1 MNKKEVAMK
10 TFVKKDVCIGCGAC
24 TVIADQV
31 FEIGDDGLAEV
42 KQELRG
48 QGEDVNTA
56 IQVSEEEM
64 DNVKD
69 ASESCPVGAIETQ
82 E

>member
-1 MNKKEVAMK
+1 MK

-24 TVIADQV
+24 TVIADNV

-42 KQELRG
+42 KEEFKDTDIKE
-48 QGEDVNTA
+48 EDIN
-56 IQVSEEEM
+56 S
-64 DNVKD
+64 VKD
-69 ASESCPVGAIETQ
+69 AAEGCPVSAIET